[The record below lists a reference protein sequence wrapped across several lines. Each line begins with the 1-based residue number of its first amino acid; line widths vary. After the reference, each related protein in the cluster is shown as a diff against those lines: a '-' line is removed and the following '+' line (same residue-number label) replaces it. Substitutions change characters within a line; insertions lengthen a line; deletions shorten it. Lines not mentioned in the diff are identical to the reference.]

1 MWERGW
7 RERVWADLAGPW
19 DLVIVGGGITGAGIL
34 REATRAGLRALLL
47 EAHDFAA
54 GTSSRSGKLVHGG
67 LRYLR
72 NAQIKLTLDS
82 VRERERL
89 LREGRGLVSPLGQLM
104 VCFSGD
110 RTPEWVFGAG
120 LVLYDLLAFK
130 WGHRHYSPAGLRE
143 LCPQLAPTQLTGGY
157 RFFDAQTDDARLVL
171 RVIREAIQGGGVAL
185 NYARVEGLLRRPD
198 GQVAGVAVR
207 DLAPQGAGR
216 TAEVVAPVVISA
228 TGAWAD
234 EMRAHVG
241 GTPRLRRLR
250 GSHLF
255 LPVERLPLTRAVC
268 LMHPDDGRPVYV
280 FPWEGV
286 VIAGTTDVDHAQAL
300 EVDTRI
306 QPDEAEYLLR
316 FLQRAFPGQGLAMAD
331 VLSTQAGIR
340 PVVDTGK
347 ADPSKESREFVLWDE
362 SGLLTVTGGKLTT
375 FRLMAHQALDKARP
389 RLPAHARLHSRHR
402 VLDIPPSE
410 RCLGAA
416 LDAAQCLRLV
426 GRHGADTPA
435 LAGAAQ
441 PGEFDSV
448 GDTLTPWV
456 ELRWAARDEGVV
468 HLEDLLLR
476 RTRLGLVL
484 PQGGH
489 AWLEP
494 LRNIAQPELGWSD
507 QRWAEEVDAYRR
519 LWNACYSPHPPTSAQ
534 TSEVP
539 GTAEVETGRAR

>member
-7 RERVWADLAGPW
+7 RERMWSELNQPW
-19 DLVIVGGGITGAGIL
+19 DLIVIGGGITGAGIL

-47 EAHDFAA
+47 EANDFAA

-104 VCFSGD
+104 VSFSND
-110 RTPEWVFGAG
+110 RIPEWVFGVG
-120 LVLYDLLAFK
+120 LVLYDLLALK

-143 LCPQLAPTQLTGGY
+143 LCPQLGTSNLTGGY

-171 RVIREAIQGGGVAL
+171 RIVREAVRDGGAAL
-185 NYARVEGLLRRPD
+185 NYARVEGLLRRGD

-207 DLAPQGAGR
+207 DRTPEGLGR
-216 TAEVVAPVVISA
+216 TAELVAPVVISA

-241 GTPRLRRLR
+241 GPPRLRRLR

-268 LMHPDDGRPVYV
+268 LLHPDDGRPVYV

-286 VIAGTTDVDHAQAL
+286 IIAGTTDVDHGHDL
-300 EVDTRI
+300 EIDPHI
-306 QPDEAEYLLR
+306 QGDEAEYLLA
-316 FLQRAFPGQGLAMAD
+316 FLQHAFPGQGLRMTD
-331 VLSTQAGIR
+331 VRSTQAGIR
-340 PVVDTGK
+340 SVVDTGK
-347 ADPSKESREFVLWDE
+347 ADPSKESREFVLWNE
-362 SGLLTVTGGKLTT
+362 NGLLTVTGGKLTT
-375 FRLMAHQALDKARP
+375 FRLMAHQALHKARP
-389 RLPAHARLHSRHR
+389 RLPGHARLHSRHR
-402 VLDIPPSE
+402 VLDVPPSE

-416 LDAAQCLRLV
+416 LDAGQCLRLV
-426 GRHGADTPA
+426 GRYGADTPA
-435 LAGAAQ
+435 LAAAAR
-441 PGEFDSV
+441 PGEFERIGDS
-448 GDTLTPWV
+448 LTPWA
-456 ELRWAARDEGVV
+456 ELRWGARDEAVV
-468 HLEDLLLR
+468 HLDDLLLR
-476 RTRLGLVL
+476 RTRLGLAL
-484 PQGGH
+484 PQGGQP
-489 AWLEP
+489 WLTQM
-494 LRNIAQPELGWSD
+494 RGIVQPELAWTD
-507 QRWAEEVDAYRR
+507 ARWAQEVDAYIR
-519 LWNACYSPHPPTSAQ
+519 LWNACYSPPVP

-539 GTAEVETGRAR
+539 